1 MTDLMGM
8 RTYSRRTLSS
18 DCAQHLLQAAFQKAA
33 ALGIR
38 ISVTIVDESG
48 VLKAYGRMDGSPL
61 MAEGA
66 CRKKA
71 LTAVGLG
78 LRTGD
83 EWYNFIKEDP
93 QLVAGVGSLPDFIL
107 LGGGAPIVVDGHPVG
122 AIGVAGGHYR
132 QDEACVEAAL
142 ERFNADQS

>member
-1 MTDLMGM
+1 M
-8 RTYSRRTLSS
+8 RTYTRTTLSAES
-18 DCAQHLLQAAFQKAA
+18 AQELVRVAFSKADD
-33 ALGIR
+33 LGIR
-38 ISVTIVDESG
+38 VSVTVVDESG
-48 VLKAYGRMDGSPL
+48 VLKAYGRMDGAPL
-61 MAEGA
+61 VAEGA

-71 LTAVGLG
+71 LTAVGFG

-83 EWYNFIKEDP
+83 DWYNFIKEDP

-107 LGGGAPIVVDGHPVG
+107 LGGGAPIMVEGEPVG

-142 ERFNADQS
+142 ERFNTSAS